1 MIKLYRIY
9 IMYFNITIKKG
20 KRSMSNLNKWK
31 CPKCNCEIYDTDMI
45 RTTGGAFS
53 KLFNVQNK
61 RFDTISCRKCG
72 YTEFYKRDIN
82 AVENIIDFLF
92 GN

>member
-1 MIKLYRIY
+1 
-9 IMYFNITIKKG
+9 
-20 KRSMSNLNKWK
+20 
-31 CPKCNCEIYDTDMI
+31 MI

>member
-1 MIKLYRIY
+1 
-9 IMYFNITIKKG
+9 MYFNITIKKG
-20 KRSMSNLNKWK
+20 ERSMSNSNKWK